1 LAEKPAKGSW
11 KIFRRFN
18 EEFGFVIGNVFI
30 LLAVWAFTDFAH
42 LLPDTYYSL
51 YVESLG
57 GSPLI
62 IGSILSASWFAMA
75 FLQLA
80 GGYWADKR
88 GRKALIVGA
97 SLARTLIYLVF
108 AAAPTWHFIL
118 LGELLIGTVTIAQ
131 PAMSAL
137 VADSLPPEK
146 RGLGYS
152 LSMLAGVTSILSPVV
167 AGILCLKYG
176 LVAGMRMAY
185 IIVSICWLI
194 SGIMLLRLKETVKT
208 EKTGFSLSE
217 FLKEYP
223 KAFRECLTVWRF
235 LPKAMLYLFLIFT
248 PLMFFVRMCIPYY
261 VLYANK
267 VLGVDEFQWAV
278 LQTVNSITFYCSLL
292 PVGKMVDKIGR
303 KKPLIFSSIS
313 GALAM
318 ALFLHGNPVGLYAF
332 SVFSAI
338 CNVLVF
344 TAYPSL
350 QADLTPKEY
359 RGKLL
364 GFSNFID
371 CLLGSAALLLG
382 GFLYE
387 TTSKMAPFL
396 LLLIAMASTAVATAI
411 FVTEPKVKQ
420 S

>member
-1 LAEKPAKGSW
+1 M
-11 KIFRRFN
+11 
-18 EEFGFVIGNVFI
+18 EFSFISGNVLI
-30 LLAVWAFTDFAH
+30 LLLVWAVTDFAH
-42 LLPDTYYSL
+42 FLPDTYYSL

-57 GSPLI
+57 ASPQI
-62 IGSILSASWFAMA
+62 IGSILSASLFIMA

-80 GGYWADKR
+80 GGYWADKK
-88 GRKALIVGA
+88 GRKIIIVA
-97 SLARTLIYLVF
+97 TSFARALIYLIF

-118 LGELLIGTVTIAQ
+118 LGELLIGIVTIAQ

-167 AGILCLKYG
+167 AGILYLNYG
-176 LVAGMRMAY
+176 LAPGMRAAY
-185 IIVSICWLI
+185 IIVSVCWLI
-194 SGIMLLRLKETVKT
+194 SGVMLLRLKETMKS
-208 EKTGFSLSE
+208 EMARFSIAD

-223 KAFRECLTVWRF
+223 KAFKECVTVWKY
-235 LPKAMLYLFLIFT
+235 LPKTMLYLFLIFT
-248 PLMFFVRMCIPYY
+248 LPMFFVRMCIPYY
-261 VLYANK
+261 VLYASE
-267 VLGVDEFQWAV
+267 VLGVDKLQWAV

-313 GALAM
+313 GALGMAM
-318 ALFLHGNPVGLYAF
+318 FLHGNPVGLYAF
-332 SVFSAI
+332 STFSAM

-371 CLLGSAALLLG
+371 CLLGSVALLLG

-387 TTSKMAPFL
+387 AVSKIAPFL
-396 LLLIAMASTAVATAI
+396 LLLIAMAFTAVATVI
-411 FVTEPKVKQ
+411 FVTEPQTKQ

>member
-1 LAEKPAKGSW
+1 MLKHFKT
-11 KIFRRFN
+11 
-18 EEFGFVIGNVFI
+18 EFSFVTGNVLI
-30 LLAVWAFTDFAH
+30 LLVMWTVIDFAH
-42 LLPDTYYSL
+42 FLPDTYYSL

-57 GSPLI
+57 ASPYM
-62 IGSILSASWFAMA
+62 IGLILSMSLFITA

-97 SLARTLIYLVF
+97 SFARTLIYLIF

-118 LGELLIGTVTIAQ
+118 LGELLIGIVTIAQ

-137 VADSLPPEK
+137 VADSFPPEK

-152 LSMLAGVTSILSPVV
+152 LSMLAGITSILSPVV
-167 AGILCLKYG
+167 AGILCLNYG
-176 LVAGMRMAY
+176 LTSGMRAAY

-194 SGIMLLRLKETVKT
+194 SGVMLLKLKETMKT
-208 EKTGFSLSE
+208 EMARFSITD

-223 KAFRECLTVWRF
+223 KGFKECITVWKF
-235 LPKAMLYLFLIFT
+235 LPKTMLYLFLIFT
-248 PLMFFVRMCIPYY
+248 PLMFFVQMCIPYY
-261 VLYANK
+261 VLYASK
-267 VLGVDEFQWAV
+267 VLGVDELRWAI

-292 PVGKMVDKIGR
+292 PIGKMVDKIGR

-313 GALAM
+313 GALGM

-332 SVFSAI
+332 SLLSAI

-359 RGKLL
+359 RGKLV

-371 CLLGSAALLLG
+371 CLFGSAALLLG

-387 TTSKMAPFL
+387 AFSKMAPFL
-396 LLLIAMASTAVATAI
+396 LLLIVTAFTAVVTAI
-411 FVTEPKVKQ
+411 FVTDPQTKQ

>member
-1 LAEKPAKGSW
+1 M
-11 KIFRRFN
+11 
-18 EEFGFVIGNVFI
+18 V
-30 LLAVWAFTDFAH
+30 LLVVWAFTDFAH

-57 GSPLI
+57 GSPLT
-62 IGSILSASWFAMA
+62 IGSILSASWFIMA

-97 SLARTLIYLVF
+97 SFARTLIYLVF
-108 AAAPTWHFIL
+108 AMAPTWHFIL
-118 LGELLIGTVTIAQ
+118 LGELLIGIITIAQ

-152 LSMLAGVTSILSPVV
+152 LSTLAGVTSILSPAV
-167 AGILCLKYG
+167 AGILYLKYG
-176 LVAGMRMAY
+176 LVLGMRTAY
-185 IIVSICWLI
+185 LIVSVCWLV
-194 SGIMLLRLKETVKT
+194 SGVMLLRLKETLKT
-208 EKTGFSLSE
+208 EGTEFSPAE

-223 KAFRECLTVWRF
+223 KAFKECITVWKIV
-235 LPKAMLYLFLIFT
+235 PKTMLYLFLVFT
-248 PLMFFVRMCIPYY
+248 PLMFFVRMCTPYY
-261 VLYANK
+261 VLYASEF
-267 VLGVDEFQWAV
+267 LGVNELQWAI

-292 PVGKMVDKIGR
+292 PVGKLVDKVGR
-303 KKPLIFSSIS
+303 KKPLVVSSIS
-313 GALAM
+313 GAFGM
-318 ALFLHGNPVGLYAF
+318 ALFLHGNPVGLYFF
-332 SVFSAI
+332 SAFSAI
-338 CNVLVF
+338 CNVLAF

-364 GFSNFID
+364 GFSNFVD
-371 CLLGSAALLLG
+371 CLSGSVALLLG

-387 TTSKMAPFL
+387 VVSPIIPFL
-396 LLLIAMASTAVATAI
+396 MLLTAMGFTAAATAI
-411 FVTEPKVKQ
+411 FINEPQKKEA
-420 S
+420 